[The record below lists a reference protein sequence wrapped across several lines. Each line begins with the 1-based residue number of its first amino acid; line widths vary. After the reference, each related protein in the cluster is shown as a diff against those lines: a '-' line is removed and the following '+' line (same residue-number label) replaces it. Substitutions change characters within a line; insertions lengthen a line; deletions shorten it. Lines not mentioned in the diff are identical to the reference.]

1 MTFGQEFLL
10 YPDLFPARQAGEPW
24 GDRCLVIDLAG
35 GPYRFEGMTG
45 EQAGGVESRF
55 GRLCQSPAPGDPGD
69 RREPATVTRVF
80 RAPLADFLPID
91 TRGWEYTLDLAHEP
105 ASVQIAGLH
114 LMARLDWSPDLGA
127 ALWTPEEP
135 GELFA
140 PVLENLFRALFAY
153 RLQEIDG
160 ALVHSAGVVVGER
173 AFLLIG
179 PSGAG
184 KTTASRLCLERG
196 GGILSD
202 DLNAVRLAAG
212 TASAW
217 VEKLPFTGDLGAV
230 GELGSGG
237 SAAAATG
244 RWPLGGL
251 LRLVQGA
258 EDRVQPLSRGA
269 ALATLLAASPIVNR
283 DPFRR
288 DALAAFLE
296 RIAFAVPAWEL
307 TFSLGGGLWDILTNL

>member
-1 MTFGQEFLL
+1 L
-10 YPDLFPARQAGEPW
+10 
-24 GDRCLVIDLAG
+24 
-35 GPYRFEGMTG
+35 TG
-45 EQAGGVESRF
+45 EQLQGVEGRF
-55 GRLCQSPAPGDPGD
+55 GPLCRPLD
-69 RREPATVTRVF
+69 RADRSEPAIVTRVF
-80 RAPLADFLPID
+80 RAPLEDFRPID

-114 LMARLDWSPDLGA
+114 LMARLDWAADLGA
-127 ALWTPEEP
+127 ALWTPEER
-135 GELFA
+135 GEHFA

-153 RLQEIDG
+153 RLQEVEG

-184 KTTASRLCLERG
+184 KTTAARLCLARG

-202 DLNAVRLAAG
+202 DLNAVRLGAAR
-212 TASAW
+212 ASAGVDAW

-230 GELGSGG
+230 GELGAGG
-237 SAAAATG
+237 SAAA

-251 LRLVQGA
+251 LRLIQGP
-258 EDRVQPLSRGA
+258 EDGVRPLSRGA

-296 RIAFAVPAWEL
+296 RIAFAVPAWDL